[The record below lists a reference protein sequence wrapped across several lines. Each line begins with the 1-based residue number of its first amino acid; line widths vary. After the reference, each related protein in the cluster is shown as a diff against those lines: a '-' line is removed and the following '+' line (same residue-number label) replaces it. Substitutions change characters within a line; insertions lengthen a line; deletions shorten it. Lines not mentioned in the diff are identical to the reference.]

1 MGCSELVA
9 TCTWI
14 RGTRTQPTPDKQY
27 RDDYTCIA
35 GATGG
40 IMEQWVHDYTY
51 RKGDGTMGQCLGPL
65 HDVHDSA
72 IGEAL
77 GSCKLMYKY
86 RNGWGI

>member
-1 MGCSELVA
+1 
-9 TCTWI
+9 
-14 RGTRTQPTPDKQY
+14 
-27 RDDYTCIA
+27 
-35 GATGG
+35 
-40 IMEQWVHDYTY
+40 MEQWVHDYTY

-77 GSCKLMYKY
+77 GSCRLMYKY